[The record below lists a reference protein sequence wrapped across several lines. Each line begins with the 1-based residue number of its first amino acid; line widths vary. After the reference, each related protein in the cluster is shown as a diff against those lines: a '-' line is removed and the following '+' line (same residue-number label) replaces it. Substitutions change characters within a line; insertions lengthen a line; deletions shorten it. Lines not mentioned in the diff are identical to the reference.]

1 MPEFLEPYQ
10 SVNTDGA
17 TVRRYALVNPDNQVQ
32 IDSQTMQAS
41 PRASA
46 KVKQKQQQLQT
57 AAQASECRP
66 ASGITQAAASQDSIA
81 TAASRKPTSNASAG
95 IQTAQTPAC
104 SEAAASAS
112 SVSTADFPAGIKSAV
127 TYMQRRYSSGLTMIP
142 SPTSSRSAD
151 ARATSELPETAAKA
165 MCLFELTM
173 QPTDPA
179 WDAKEL
185 QSLKLQGCMD
195 AEYPKVGSFRLQLHP
210 EQQFI
215 TESACSIMDQLI
227 AGEGRQHAGRPGAM
241 QQLVRFVDNRAGM
254 LFHEAEDIVLEA
266 SRRRRQQHTQP
277 QTATRS
283 HAPPPPAAPKSRHV
297 QEASATDS
305 QASREAASPEASH
318 AQTAAAQQQPKAVA
332 SISNALHDKEH
343 GMTAKLADDLAA
355 DFGNASLNPAP
366 NTAGNSAE
374 LSGHD
379 TEETWSDSQWDS
391 SASYT
396 AHEQQTSESDYQHDS
411 SDADDASHPG
421 DFQIELRDI
430 CILSCQLH
438 FAVAAS
444 VLFDRSA
451 HSARHA
457 TA

>member
-17 TVRRYALVNPDNQVQ
+17 TVRRYALVNPDNEVQ
-32 IDSQTMQAS
+32 IDSQAMKAPPTAS
-41 PRASA
+41 D
-46 KVKQKQQQLQT
+46 KVEQQQQQLQT
-57 AAQASECRP
+57 AGQASECHP
-66 ASGITQAAASQDSIA
+66 APGIIQAAASQDSIA

-95 IQTAQTPAC
+95 TQTAHTPAG
-104 SEAAASAS
+104 SKTAASAS
-112 SVSTADFPAGIKSAV
+112 RVSTDDFPAGIKSAV
-127 TYMQRRYSSGLTMIP
+127 TYMQRRYSNGLTIIT
-142 SPTSSRSAD
+142 SPTSSTSAD
-151 ARATSELPETAAKA
+151 ARATFELPETAAQA
-165 MCLFELTM
+165 VCAFELTI

-185 QSLKLQGCMD
+185 QSLKLQGCME

-277 QTATRS
+277 QTATHS
-283 HAPPPPAAPKSRHV
+283 HAPPPPAAPKSGNA
-297 QEASATDS
+297 QEASAADS
-305 QASREAASPEASH
+305 QASSDAASPEAPH
-318 AQTAAAQQQPKAVA
+318 AQTAAAQQQPKATA
-332 SISNALHDKEH
+332 SNTDALHDKEH
-343 GMTAKLADDLAA
+343 GATVNLGNDLAA

-366 NTAGNSAE
+366 TTAGNSAE

-396 AHEQQTSESDYQHDS
+396 AHEQQTSESDYQHAS
-411 SDADDASHPG
+411 SDADDVPHPG
-421 DFQIELRDI
+421 DSQN
-430 CILSCQLH
+430 
-438 FAVAAS
+438 
-444 VLFDRSA
+444 
-451 HSARHA
+451 
-457 TA
+457 

>member
-17 TVRRYALVNPDNQVQ
+17 TVRRYALVNPDNEVQ
-32 IDSQTMQAS
+32 IDSQAMQAP

-46 KVKQKQQQLQT
+46 KVKQQQQQLQT
-57 AAQASECRP
+57 AAQASECQP
-66 ASGITQAAASQDSIA
+66 ASGIIRAAASQDSIA
-81 TAASRKPTSNASAG
+81 TTTSRKATSNAAAG
-95 IQTAQTPAC
+95 IQTSHTPTG
-104 SEAAASAS
+104 SRTAASAS
-112 SVSTADFPAGIKSAV
+112 RLSTDAFSAGIKSAV
-127 TYMQRRYSSGLTMIP
+127 TYMQRRYSTGLTMIP
-142 SPTSSRSAD
+142 SPTSCSSAD
-151 ARATSELPETAAKA
+151 AYADPELPETTAQAVCA
-165 MCLFELTM
+165 FELTM

-185 QSLKLQGCMD
+185 QSLKLHGCMD

-215 TESACSIMDQLI
+215 TKSACSIMDQLI

-283 HAPPPPAAPKSRHV
+283 QAPPPPAAPKSASA
-297 QEASATDS
+297 QEASAADS
-305 QASREAASPEASH
+305 LASNDAVSPEAAH
-318 AQTAAAQQQPKAVA
+318 AQPAAAQQQPKAVA
-332 SISNALHDKEH
+332 SKSNALHDEEH
-343 GMTAKLADDLAA
+343 GMRANLVDDLAA

-366 NTAGNSAE
+366 NTAANSAG

-391 SASYT
+391 AASYT

-411 SDADDASHPG
+411 SDADDAPHPG
-421 DFQIELRDI
+421 DSQTELSLYAE
-430 CILSCQLH
+430 LSSTVRCLC
-438 FAVAAS
+438 AS
-444 VLFDRSA
+444 LTCWSA
-451 HSARHA
+451 
-457 TA
+457 